1 MKLFEIQ
8 ENISLFHDASGDN
21 VFFKLKRL
29 LVTLRRNAYTE
40 YIENQNET
48 RDVSAT
54 SSLFFLILSAISVS
68 LVAPIWLSAS
78 LSMLTAVSVGAC
90 LRSSFLVQAARKAR
104 SGQSEFGSVC
114 ETAFSQ
120 EDRYLIR
127 NIIELHFR
135 EFSVEQSY
143 KIKFSEKLDQ
153 LLSEMPD
160 ISRVSIRTLLTD
172 LKTLEQSIETKD
184 SLEKLKKDLH
194 SELPV
199 TNGLAKHL
207 REIQTQLQETITFIE
222 GKLESINDELIQE
235 EQRLVESYNDFC
247 KERECVCQIVDWEQ
261 HDKAAVMDEI
271 IRLKKVLGFLK
282 TSSKS
287 SVPVQ
292 ESLKRT
298 HFCHDVL
305 EDRIPVDTEKLR
317 KKIDEQL
324 AALECVYSS

>member
-1 MKLFEIQ
+1 MKLYEIR

-21 VFFKLKRL
+21 MFFKLKRL

-54 SSLFFLILSAISVS
+54 SSLFFLILSAVSVF
-68 LVAPIWLSAS
+68 LVVPIWLSTS
-78 LSMLTAVSVGAC
+78 LFALTAVSVGAC
-90 LRSSFLVQAARKAR
+90 LRSSFLVKAARKAR

-127 NIIELHFR
+127 NIVELHFR

-143 KIKFSEKLDQ
+143 KMRFSEKLDQ
-153 LLSEMPD
+153 MLSEMPD

-172 LKTLEQSIETKD
+172 LKVLEQSIETKD

-194 SELPV
+194 SELP
-199 TNGLAKHL
+199 TANGLAKHL
-207 REIQTQLQETITFIE
+207 REIQVQLQETITFIE
-222 GKLESINDELIQE
+222 GKVESINDELIQE
-235 EQRLVESYNDFC
+235 EQRLVESYNNFC
-247 KERECVCQIVDWEQ
+247 KERECVCQIVDWQQ

-282 TSSKS
+282 TNSKS
-287 SVPVQ
+287 SVRVQ